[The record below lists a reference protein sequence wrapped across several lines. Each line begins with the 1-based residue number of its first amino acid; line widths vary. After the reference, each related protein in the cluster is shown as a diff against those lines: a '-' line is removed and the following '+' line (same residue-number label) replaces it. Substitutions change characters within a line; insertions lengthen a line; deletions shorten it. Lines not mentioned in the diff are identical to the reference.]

1 MKTMQ
6 VLGVRVQ
13 RSLVRKRAAEGEF
26 DQATRQKVFELHDII
41 DRLVL
46 KVLVRGFHG
55 EAAVKFDVHDG
66 VIHLIREQIARS
78 HR

>member
-1 MKTMQ
+1 ME
-6 VLGVRVQ
+6 VLGVRAQ
-13 RSLVRKRAAEGEF
+13 HYPVRKRPAESEL
-26 DQATRQKVFELHDII
+26 DKANRQKVFELHDII

-66 VIHLIREQIARS
+66 VIHLIKEQIGRS